1 MCVERVQNPAIVD
14 EKFQALVE
22 YFEHQLLVEMNMALD
37 ATWKAKKPIK
47 LKNMW
52 KKKMQDW
59 EALVAPHLE
68 RITWG

>member
-37 ATWKAKKPIK
+37 ATWKAKKNP
-47 LKNMW
+47 
-52 KKKMQDW
+52 
-59 EALVAPHLE
+59 
-68 RITWG
+68 